1 VFAEWKK
8 AIAMSAMDIVMAPL
22 IEWSLMLVVMSIWVV
37 DVGVGVALAIAVVGE
52 VIFMPDISMV

>member
-8 AIAMSAMDIVMAPL
+8 TIAMSAMDIVMAPL

>member
-1 VFAEWKK
+1 
-8 AIAMSAMDIVMAPL
+8 MAPL

-52 VIFMPDISMV
+52 VIFMPDIFMV